1 MSALSSLAGTKRCSR
16 FFGAVTACLFSKK
29 HFVGHPTPL
38 HQPVLFSAMPRRTAH
53 SRIKYDERYYR
64 WKRPSP
70 NPQRLKAFRW
80 EFSLSIIGA
89 TENRCRLSGIIES
102 ILLLRDRRLILEG
115 LHRSCS
121 TGLSFFNDRPTPGCV
136 AAEGEIRNY
145 LFA

>member
-1 MSALSSLAGTKRCSR
+1 
-16 FFGAVTACLFSKK
+16 
-29 HFVGHPTPL
+29 
-38 HQPVLFSAMPRRTAH
+38 MPRRTAH

-121 TGLSFFNDRPTPGCV
+121 TGWSFFNDRPTPGCV
-136 AAEGEIRNY
+136 AAECEIRNY